1 MSCVIQICYLLN
13 VIGIQAKH
21 YNGHNVQSDEI
32 QKIIGALHHRNGVF
46 VTSADFSARAREEA
60 RMASPEKVV
69 LVTGDELINYM
80 IRFKIGVRDTDKV
93 YTISEIDRKFF
104 EEDIL

>member
-1 MSCVIQICYLLN
+1 
-13 VIGIQAKH
+13 
-21 YNGHNVQSDEI
+21 
-32 QKIIGALHHRNGVF
+32 
-46 VTSADFSARAREEA
+46 
-60 RMASPEKVV
+60 MASPEKVV